1 MKWKYN
7 FLIRMY
13 KKMSYL
19 NTLPCELFIKCILD
33 YFLPAEIVKNKEV
46 TTIFSNEVW
55 KTVWKR
61 DISTFNIPENITYEL
76 YIDTYSK
83 YSRIGVIEFEKITYI
98 IEHNYNKLVDLV
110 VANSEQYKFNID
122 HMIFHL
128 GESNNIKFIEYVIGK
143 MQQFKQYHLLHFG
156 RDEFKYY
163 DRLLQGAAMAGN
175 KYVIKWLITNPDIDS
190 LDYNGGLTFAA
201 RGRHKD
207 IMQWM
212 IDLGATDY
220 GGALAEA
227 CGTRDND
234 IFKWMLDLTS
244 KYTDLDEKIEA
255 YNSAMRESALVDDI
269 EKVKLFLDLGATDYD
284 LILQEPGVDNED
296 IWKLVLSHKNGTNIE

>member
-1 MKWKYN
+1 
-7 FLIRMY
+7 MY

-19 NTLPCELFIKCILD
+19 NTLPRELFIKCIFD
-33 YFLPAEIVKNKEV
+33 YFPPAEIIKNRELA
-46 TTIFSNEVW
+46 TIFSQEIW

-76 YIDTYSK
+76 YAETYIK
-83 YSRIGVIEFEKITYI
+83 YSRVGVIESEKITYI
-98 IEHNYNKLVDLV
+98 IKHNYNKLVDLV
-110 VANSEQYKFNID
+110 VANSDQYKFNID
-122 HMIFHL
+122 TMIFHL
-128 GESNNIKFIEYVIGK
+128 GESNNIKLIEYVIEK
-143 MQQFKQYHLLHFG
+143 MQPFKQYQLLHFG
-156 RDEFKYY
+156 RDQFEYY

-175 KYVIKWLITNPDIDS
+175 KRVIEWLITNPDVNS
-190 LDYNGGLTFAA
+190 LDYNGALNFAA

-227 CGTRDND
+227 CGNRDND

-244 KYTDLDEKIEA
+244 KYTDLDERIEA
-255 YNSAMRESALVDDI
+255 YSWAMRESAFVDDI

-296 IWKLVLSHKNGTNIE
+296 IWKLVLSYKNGTN